1 MKGEFIMKQE
11 RMTMKRMKELYP
23 DEYLFLTDCIDNG
36 TDITEGIVLAHSPN
50 IDEINAV
57 SSKFTGDVAIWYT
70 GKLLPEG
77 TYFL

>member
-1 MKGEFIMKQE
+1 MNQKRITME
-11 RMTMKRMKELYP
+11 RMKKLYP
-23 DEYLFLTDCIDNG
+23 NEYLFLTDCIDNG

-50 IDEINAV
+50 IDEINKV
-57 SSKFTGDVAIWYT
+57 SSNFKGDTAIWYT